1 MRSLFLAVLLFPCVS
16 VATDFDSVPESNSQ
30 IQNQN
35 QSQYQQ
41 QANSQSQGGNQLALS
56 VKEQLQ
62 IPYTPPPTA
71 PAIYASNPCALG
83 SSKALTLPVFGT
95 SSGKTSIDSE
105 CAFRELIRVTLAVDP
120 CLARKLLATHPAIAA
135 IDPNPVTCAPPAQSV
150 TPEDLAAVEKRV
162 TDKIGTAFKQ
172 SQSK

>member
-16 VATDFDSVPESNSQ
+16 VATDWAPLPEPGA
-30 IQNQN
+30 QNQTQN
-35 QSQYQQ
+35 QAQS
-41 QANSQSQGGNQLALS
+41 ASSSQSQNNAGNSLK
-56 VKEQLQ
+56 VTEHGQLQ

-95 SSGKTSIDSE
+95 SSGKTTVDE
-105 CAFRELIRVTLAVDP
+105 NCAFLELVRVTNSVDP

-150 TPEDLAAVEKRV
+150 TVEDLATVEKRV
-162 TDKIGTAFKQ
+162 TDKIGTAFKV
-172 SQSK
+172 SQQK